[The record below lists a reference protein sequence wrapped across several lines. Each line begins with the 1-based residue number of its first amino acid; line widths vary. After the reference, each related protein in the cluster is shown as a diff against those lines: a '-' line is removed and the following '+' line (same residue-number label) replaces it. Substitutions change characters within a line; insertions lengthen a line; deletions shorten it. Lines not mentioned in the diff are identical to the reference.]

1 MRREEISR
9 INLGN
14 SLDKIANIDPRGY
27 GVCNI
32 LYDSARKYTGYPL
45 TMNAAEKLDSVL
57 KEGSLVYILTG
68 FVLPTH
74 KKAEMDGIVSSM
86 LLARALVR
94 GYSAKP
100 VIICP
105 EDNMPAVKS
114 LSAVMG
120 LHLFDS
126 IQEMYQYSVSMSYII
141 CPKEK
146 GQAELLA
153 GKLDIPDAVISV
165 EAPGANSLG
174 VYHNA
179 TGIDVTELEAKT
191 DIIFEEMK
199 KKGVLNIAVGDLGN
213 ETGMGAVK
221 ESICRYVPYGA
232 ECSCGCGEGIAS
244 EVSADNIIT
253 ATVSDWGCTG
263 MIAALAYLRR
273 DIDILQNEALQRE
286 AIITASRSGMIDMT
300 GWVVP
305 AVDGVDC
312 EVNVHILRLMRD
324 IVKSTIKYENT
335 GDNWYKGVDRLGFFN
350 NLSAPV

>member
-14 SLDKIANIDPRGY
+14 SLDKVANIDPRGY

-57 KEGSLVYILTG
+57 KEDSLVYILTG

-126 IQEMYQYSVSMSYII
+126 IEEMY
-141 CPKEK
+141 E
-146 GQAELLA
+146 
-153 GKLDIPDAVISV
+153 
-165 EAPGANSLG
+165 
-174 VYHNA
+174 
-179 TGIDVTELEAKT
+179 
-191 DIIFEEMK
+191 
-199 KKGVLNIAVGDLGN
+199 
-213 ETGMGAVK
+213 
-221 ESICRYVPYGA
+221 
-232 ECSCGCGEGIAS
+232 
-244 EVSADNIIT
+244 
-253 ATVSDWGCTG
+253 
-263 MIAALAYLRR
+263 
-273 DIDILQNEALQRE
+273 
-286 AIITASRSGMIDMT
+286 
-300 GWVVP
+300 
-305 AVDGVDC
+305 
-312 EVNVHILRLMRD
+312 
-324 IVKSTIKYENT
+324 
-335 GDNWYKGVDRLGFFN
+335 
-350 NLSAPV
+350 

>member
-14 SLDKIANIDPRGY
+14 SLDKVANIDPRGY

-57 KEGSLVYILTG
+57 KEDSLVYILTG

-126 IQEMYQYSVSMSYII
+126 IEEMYEYSVSMSYII

-146 GQAELLA
+146 GQAEQLA
-153 GKLDIPDAVISV
+153 RKLDIPDAVISV
-165 EAPGANSLG
+165 EAPGANRLG

-179 TGIDVTELEAKT
+179 TGTDVTELEAKT

-213 ETGMGAVK
+213 ETGMGAIK
-221 ESICRYVPYGA
+221 ESICRYVPYAA
-232 ECSCGCGEGIAS
+232 ECSCGCGGGIAS

-273 DIDILQNEALQRE
+273 DTDILQNEALQRE